1 MTMAGST
8 AARYVRGGWTA
19 LVTGKGTARLHRSIG
34 ADQVRGVWSALS
46 EGTGVSGCLEVL
58 AADGFAGLPSFA
70 VVQHGEG
77 ALRVLVRGEA
87 QVAAGGQVVGAAG
100 SATWREALAP
110 AQTYRIPVTAHG
122 AAGSGR
128 Q

>member
-19 LVTGKGTARLHRSIG
+19 LVTGQGTALLHPSIG

-70 VVQHGEG
+70 LVQHGEG
-77 ALRVLVRGEA
+77 ELRVLVRGEV
-87 QVAAGGQVVGAAG
+87 QVAPREQGRGAGRMD
-100 SATWREALAP
+100 T
-110 AQTYRIPVTAHG
+110 
-122 AAGSGR
+122 GR
-128 Q
+128 A